1 MFAEYSL
8 NSPVVLYQSSPTRIN
23 QIIRQSFLATPANNS
38 GMRINTQFR
47 GMPVKYLRV
56 LSDKYAIFGII

>member
-8 NSPVVLYQSSPTRIN
+8 NGSVVLYQSSPTHIN
-23 QIIRQSFLATPANNS
+23 QIIRQSSRVTPANNS
-38 GMRINTQFR
+38 GMPINMQFR

-56 LSDKYAIFGII
+56 LSDIYAIFSII